1 MTQRTITLALT
12 LLLIGVGALTA
23 AEPPRLITSQDSAAY
38 ALGVANGVGFGQN
51 LAQMPGE
58 PINKELLLAGFTA
71 ALLEQPT
78 VMTNE
83 EAQAFLSTYFQQ
95 LQEQMIQETKER
107 NEASLKS
114 NGQRPEVKTTES
126 GLQYEILSEGKGPRP
141 TVEDTVLVHYTG
153 TLIDGTKFDSSVDRG
168 EPAKFGLLQ
177 VIPGWTE
184 GLCLLPQG
192 SKAKLY
198 IPARLAYGE
207 RGAGNMIPPHATLI
221 FEIELL
227 EVIKGEPI
235 PLATPTT
242 AQQPT
247 GK

>member
-1 MTQRTITLALT
+1 MTHRILTLALT
-12 LLLIGVGALTA
+12 LLVSVGALTA
-23 AEPPRLITSQDSAAY
+23 AEPPRLITSADTAAY
-38 ALGVANGVGFGQN
+38 ALGVANGIGFAQN
-51 LAQMPGE
+51 LSQMPGD
-58 PINKELLLAGFTA
+58 PVNKELLLAGFSA

-83 EAQAFLSTYFQQ
+83 EAQAFLSKYFQQ
-95 LQEQMIQETKER
+95 LQELQMQETKEK
-107 NEASLKS
+107 NEAFLES
-114 NGQRPEVKTTES
+114 NGKRPEVKTTQS
-126 GLQYEILSEGKGPRP
+126 GLQYEIIKEGKGPRP
-141 TVEDTVLVHYTG
+141 TVEDTVRVHYTG

-168 EPAKFGLLQ
+168 EPTKFGLLQ

-184 GLCLLPQG
+184 GLCLLPEG

-207 RGAGNMIPPHATLI
+207 RGAGGMIPPYATLI

-235 PLATPTT
+235 PLATPTD
-242 AQQPT
+242 
-247 GK
+247 K

>member
-1 MTQRTITLALT
+1 MTHRILTLALT
-12 LLLIGVGALTA
+12 LLVGVGALTA
-23 AEPPRLITSQDSAAY
+23 AEPPRLITSADTAAY
-38 ALGVANGVGFGQN
+38 ALGVANGIGFAQN
-51 LAQMPGE
+51 LSQMPGD
-58 PINKELLLAGFTA
+58 PVNKELLLAGFSA

-83 EAQAFLSTYFQQ
+83 EAQAFLSKYFQQ
-95 LQEQMIQETKER
+95 LQEQQMQETKEK
-107 NEASLKS
+107 NEAFLKS
-114 NGQRPEVKTTES
+114 NGKRPE
-126 GLQYEILSEGKGPRP
+126 EGKGPRP
-141 TVEDTVLVHYTG
+141 TVEDTVRVHYTG

-168 EPAKFGLLQ
+168 EPTKFGLLQ

-184 GLCLLPQG
+184 GLCLLPEG

-207 RGAGNMIPPHATLI
+207 RGAGGMIPPYATLI

-235 PLATPTT
+235 PLATPTD
-242 AQQPT
+242 
-247 GK
+247 K

>member
-1 MTQRTITLALT
+1 MTHRILTIALT
-12 LLLIGVGALTA
+12 LLVSVGALTA
-23 AEPPRLITSQDSAAY
+23 TEPPRLISSADTAAY
-38 ALGVANGVGFGQN
+38 ALGVANGVGFAQS
-51 LAQMPGE
+51 LTQMPGD

-71 ALLEQPT
+71 AFLEQPAA
-78 VMTNE
+78 MTNE
-83 EAQAFLSTYFQQ
+83 EAQAFLTEYFQQ
-95 LQEQMIQETKER
+95 LQEREIEETTAR
-107 NEASLKS
+107 NEAFLKS
-114 NGQRPEVKTTES
+114 NGERSEVKTTQS

-141 TVEDTVLVHYTG
+141 TVEDTVRVHYTG

-168 EPAKFGLLQ
+168 EPTKFGLLQ

-184 GLCLLPQG
+184 GLCLLPEG

-207 RGAGNMIPPHATLI
+207 RGAGGMIPPYATLI

-235 PLATPTT
+235 PLATPTD
-242 AQQPT
+242 
-247 GK
+247 K

>member
-1 MTQRTITLALT
+1 MTHRILTIALT
-12 LLLIGVGALTA
+12 LLVSVGALTA
-23 AEPPRLITSQDSAAY
+23 AEPPRLISSADTAAY
-38 ALGVANGVGFGQN
+38 ALGVANGVGFAQS
-51 LAQMPGE
+51 LTQMPGD

-71 ALLEQPT
+71 AFLEQPAA
-78 VMTNE
+78 MTNE
-83 EAQAFLSTYFQQ
+83 EAQAFLTEYFQQ
-95 LQEQMIQETKER
+95 LQEREIEETKAR
-107 NEASLKS
+107 NEAFLKS
-114 NGQRPEVKTTES
+114 NGERPEVKTTQS

-141 TVEDTVLVHYTG
+141 TVEDTVRVHYTG

-168 EPAKFGLLQ
+168 EPTKFGLLQ

-184 GLCLLPQG
+184 GLCLLPEG

-207 RGAGNMIPPHATLI
+207 RGAGNMIPPYATLI

-235 PLATPTT
+235 PLATPTD
-242 AQQPT
+242 
-247 GK
+247 K

>member
-1 MTQRTITLALT
+1 MTHRILTIALT
-12 LLLIGVGALTA
+12 LLVSVGALTA
-23 AEPPRLITSQDSAAY
+23 AEPPRLISSADTAAY
-38 ALGVANGVGFGQN
+38 ALGVANGVGFAQS
-51 LAQMPGE
+51 LTQMPGD

-71 ALLEQPT
+71 AFLEQP
-78 VMTNE
+78 VAMTNE
-83 EAQAFLSTYFQQ
+83 EAQAFLTEYFQQ
-95 LQEQMIQETKER
+95 LQEREIEETKAR
-107 NEASLKS
+107 NEVFLKS
-114 NGQRPEVKTTES
+114 NGERPEVKTTQS

-141 TVEDTVLVHYTG
+141 TVEDTVRVHYTG

-168 EPAKFGLLQ
+168 EPTKFGLLQ

-184 GLCLLPQG
+184 GLCLLPEG

-207 RGAGNMIPPHATLI
+207 RGAGGMIPPYATLI

-235 PLATPTT
+235 PLATPTD
-242 AQQPT
+242 
-247 GK
+247 K